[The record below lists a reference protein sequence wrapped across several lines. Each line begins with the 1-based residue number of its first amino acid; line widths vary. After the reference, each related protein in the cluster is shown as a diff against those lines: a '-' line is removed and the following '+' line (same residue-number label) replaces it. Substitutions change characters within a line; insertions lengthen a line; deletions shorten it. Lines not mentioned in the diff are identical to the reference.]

1 MAIAKTASRNVAFK
15 ASRMTEAVLENQD
28 EAITRKPKRQETEC
42 DNDKQSLDD
51 ILLGLGYNDMYIK

>member
-1 MAIAKTASRNVAFK
+1 MS
-15 ASRMTEAVLENQD
+15 EAVLESQD
-28 EAITRKPKRQETEC
+28 EVIIRKPKRQETEC